1 MKKIK
6 NIFAAIIL
14 CGVVFSTTFV
24 SCSAKEDEPVT
35 PAAKSIE
42 GVYNGDMTSS
52 VMGSESVIE
61 DVMLTVAATDDAT
74 ASITVSSFGEPPMQV
89 ASITI
94 PGIAVSGD
102 DGVYTLATTAFSGM
116 TDTGK
121 AYSGTAQG
129 SFADNRLTLQWNL
142 TYGAMPM
149 PMIFTFSA
157 LKE

>member
-1 MKKIK
+1 MKRIK
-6 NIFAAIIL
+6 TFFAATVL
-14 CGVVFSTTFV
+14 CAAIATTFV
-24 SCSAKEDEPVT
+24 SCSEKEDEPVT
-35 PAAKSIE
+35 PAAKSIA
-42 GVYNGDMTSS
+42 GVYCGDMTSS

-94 PGIAVSGD
+94 PGIAVSGA
-102 DGVYTLATTAFSGM
+102 DGVYTLATTAFSGT

-157 LKE
+157 PKE